1 MKNKLQEAHLIFLS
15 REQEYFIVVVFL
27 VVATKGN
34 LICSVFPKT
43 GKKSQHLYGCI
54 PSYCKDPTYCTTARV
69 EGKRVTNLMDFS
81 HCPLC

>member
-1 MKNKLQEAHLIFLS
+1 MAESSMKNKLQEAHLIFLS

-43 GKKSQHLYGCI
+43 GKKKSTSLWLHSILLQGSNILHYSSG
-54 PSYCKDPTYCTTARV
+54 
-69 EGKRVTNLMDFS
+69 
-81 HCPLC
+81 